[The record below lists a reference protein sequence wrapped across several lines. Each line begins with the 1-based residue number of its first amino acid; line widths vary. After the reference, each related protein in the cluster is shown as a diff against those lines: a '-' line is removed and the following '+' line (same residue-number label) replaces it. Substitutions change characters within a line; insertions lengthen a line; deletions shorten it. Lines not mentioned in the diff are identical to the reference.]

1 VQRCYP
7 CGVKQVI
14 RALMCAGVLLAGTAP
29 AAAQQRPLVTE
40 DPETVGAGVM
50 LVEAG
55 IDYGSDVFY
64 PASGLTG
71 NVLRLPAL
79 GVSIGLSPFAEIQVD
94 GGVYTRLSINSI
106 EPAPLADELE
116 LDGTTTSSLDDLVIG
131 TKIRFVGEGAGRP
144 AFGVR
149 LATKLPTASVESG
162 LGLETTDFF
171 IQALIGK
178 TAQSTRIVGNF
189 GLGLLGNAVGG
200 SQNTVYTYGVSLARA
215 VAQGV
220 ELVGELN
227 GRFDTDDL
235 PPVGTEDR
243 SALRGGLR
251 YTRGP
256 GRLDGGV
263 TIGLTDN
270 EPEIGFTVGYTYV
283 FNAFRVP

>member
-14 RALMCAGVLLAGTAP
+14 RALACAGIVLAGAVP

-55 IDYGSDVFY
+55 IDYGNDIFY

-71 NVLRLPAL
+71 NVLRLPTL

-94 GGVYTRLSINSI
+94 GGLYTRLSIDSI
-106 EPAPLADELE
+106 EPAPFSGE
-116 LDGTTTSSLDDLVIG
+116 LDLEGTTTSTLDDLVIG
-131 TKIRFVGEGAGRP
+131 TKIRFVGEGPGRP

-149 LATKLPTASVESG
+149 LATKLPTASIESG
-162 LGLETTDFF
+162 LGLETTDFY
-171 IQALIGK
+171 IQALLGK
-178 TAQSTRIVGNF
+178 TASSTRIVGNF

-200 SQNTVYTYGVSLARA
+200 SQNTVYMYGVSLARA

-235 PPVGTEDR
+235 PPVGTEDK
-243 SALRGGLR
+243 SAIRGGLR

-256 GRLDGGV
+256 GRLDGGLI
-263 TIGLTDN
+263 IGLTDN
-270 EPEIGFTVGYTYV
+270 EPEFGFTVGYTYV